1 MDALEA
7 FESKG
12 DMRRSSDA
20 HREDKRVLGTTRWS
34 LVRRAVAG
42 GDSLESWASACWY
55 PLYTWARRK
64 DWPPE
69 DAADAV
75 QEFLGKICTRGLLAQ
90 ADPSRGKF
98 RSWLLTAFGNHLS
111 SLRLRSRRL
120 KRGGTATHLPLDL
133 DQMEVF
139 FQADMA
145 EVLDPARAYMRA
157 WALSLM
163 DEALARLADHFAGS
177 NRQELFEALLPALEA
192 SLADC
197 TYQEVADRLGM
208 SQAAVRQAVVRF
220 RQRYR
225 RLLLDVAGERLGI
238 TCESRLGEELR
249 ELLGD

>member
-1 MDALEA
+1 M
-7 FESKG
+7 S
-12 DMRRSSDA
+12 RPTDA
-20 HREDKRVLGTTRWS
+20 HRGDNRLLGTTRWS
-34 LVRRAVAG
+34 LVRRALTC

-75 QEFLGKICTRGLLAQ
+75 QEFLGKICTRGLLGQ

-111 SLRLRSRRL
+111 SLRSCSRRL
-120 KRGGTATHLPLDL
+120 KRGGSATHLSLDL
-133 DQMEVF
+133 GQMEDL

-145 EVLDPARAYMRA
+145 EVMDPARAYMRA

-163 DEALARLADHFAGS
+163 DEALARLAAHFAAS
-177 NRQELFEALLPALEA
+177 NRQDLFEALLPALEA
-192 SLADC
+192 SLADT
-197 TYQEVADRLGM
+197 TYQELAERLGM
-208 SQAAVRQAVVRF
+208 SHAALRQAVVRF

-249 ELLGD
+249 ELLGG